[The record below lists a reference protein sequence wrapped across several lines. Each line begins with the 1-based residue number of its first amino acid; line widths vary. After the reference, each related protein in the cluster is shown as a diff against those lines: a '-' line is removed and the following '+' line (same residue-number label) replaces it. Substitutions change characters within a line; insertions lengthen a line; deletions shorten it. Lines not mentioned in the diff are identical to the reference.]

1 MGLAYGSSPGFEN
14 WDPNADLNGDG
25 VINIYDLAL
34 ASKDGPSG
42 KEENIYTPLQGGTP
56 TISVKPVSTT
66 ILVGQNFSIDV
77 NVTYALETYAWEFYL
92 NWNSSLINVVEPNVT
107 EGEFL
112 DPYGNLSTYFS
123 YFFNQTEGWMIVG
136 CTLYE
141 QPAILPSGSGKL
153 ATIHFTTL
161 DLGSSMLDLNDTKLL
176 NDTLD
181 NYTHESSDGTVDVV
195 GCLNDGHCGFC
206 EECSVSNTCVNATFG
221 TDPKLECPADACKYG
236 YCDGFR
242 ACAMKPDT
250 TDCGTCA
257 LCDGL
262 GNCNVFDETQ
272 DEDCLALGDC
282 GHCTGIDNCDANE
295 TVCELKY
302 CADCRGSGNNWNCG
316 YDENE
321 DEDCPTCQVCAALDA
336 CSYAPNGTDPKLE
349 CPADACKYGYCD
361 GSGACKYKPDTTDC
375 GRCALCNGF
384 GSCNVYDNT
393 QDEDCGFCEEC
404 SGLNSCGLAPF
415 GTDPKDDCSG
425 NCGVC
430 NGTYH
435 ECARDQSLCTG
446 DCAWCWP
453 YTPNASAYN
462 CGANETDCELRYCA
476 DCTGS
481 GTSFSCVYDPG
492 EDEDCDRFDYL
503 GGVARCDYW
512 PDGNPYTWDYAEP
525 FDSVCAGLDQCTQGN
540 TTITHTCA
548 DNNLTDTVPLGGCGA
563 ECDENSDCVCDVCFS
578 NCTCLILLADL
589 NDDRGVNILDLI
601 IVGNAFGS
609 KPGDPRWNSTA
620 DIYGPGK
627 VPDGIV
633 NVYDLSL
640 VGKKFGDEC

>member
-1 MGLAYGSSPGFEN
+1 MGHAYGSSPRFEN
-14 WDPNADLNGDG
+14 WDPSADLNNDG

-34 ASKDGPSG
+34 ASKDKTSG
-42 KEENIYTPLQGGTP
+42 KKESFYTPLEGSTP
-56 TISVKPVSTT
+56 TISVKPVNTT
-66 ILVGQNFSIDV
+66 VLVGQNFSIDV

-112 DPYGNLSTYFS
+112 NQDGNLSTYLS
-123 YFFNQTEGWMIVG
+123 YFFNQTEGWVIVG

-141 QPAILPSGSGKL
+141 QPVTLPSGSGRL

-161 DLGSSMLDLNDTKLL
+161 DIGSSMLDLNDTKLL

-181 NYTHESSDGTVDVV
+181 NYTHESSDGSVDVV
-195 GCLNDGHCGFC
+195 ECLND
-206 EECSVSNTCVNATFG
+206 A
-221 TDPKLECPADACKYG
+221 
-236 YCDGFR
+236 
-242 ACAMKPDT
+242 
-250 TDCGTCA
+250 
-257 LCDGL
+257 
-262 GNCNVFDETQ
+262 
-272 DEDCLALGDC
+272 
-282 GHCTGIDNCDANE
+282 
-295 TVCELKY
+295 
-302 CADCRGSGNNWNCG
+302 
-316 YDENE
+316 
-321 DEDCPTCQVCAALDA
+321 
-336 CSYAPNGTDPKLE
+336 
-349 CPADACKYGYCD
+349 
-361 GSGACKYKPDTTDC
+361 
-375 GRCALCNGF
+375 
-384 GSCNVYDNT
+384 
-393 QDEDCGFCEEC
+393 DCGFCEEC
-404 SGLNSCGLAPF
+404 SSLNSCSFAT
-415 GTDPKDDCSG
+415 GTDPKGDCIG
-425 NCGVC
+425 NCDVC
-430 NGTYH
+430 NGAGSCT
-435 ECARDQSLCTG
+435 ADQTLCIGNCDYCTG
-446 DCAWCWP
+446 SG
-453 YTPNASAYN
+453 NNYN
-462 CGANETDCELRYCA
+462 CAANETVCELMYCG

-481 GTSFSCVYDPG
+481 GTNFNCVYDET
-492 EDEDCDRFDYL
+492 EDEDCDPFDIA
-503 GGVARCDYW
+503 GIATCDW
-512 PDGNPYTWDYAEP
+512 NPDAYPYTWDNRTS

-627 VPDGIV
+627 VPDGLV